1 MAKRSKSNLTG
12 AIWIA
17 LLGLVVM
24 LTACQ
29 STPVTESLSSSTVP
43 AAATDW
49 WQPEQGLHWQVQY
62 TDEINFTIEAD
73 VFDLDLFETTEAQ
86 ITDLHTRGAKVVCY
100 LNAGA
105 WEDWRPDQDD
115 FPAEVI
121 GADYAGWPG
130 ERWLDIRQIDALAP
144 ILSARLDL
152 CAAKGF
158 DGVSPDNLDGHTNA
172 TGFPLTAADQ
182 LAFNRWLAAEAHQRG
197 LGIGLKNDPEQAEVL
212 AEFFDWATTE
222 SCLAEGWCDQ
232 LAPFLF
238 AGKPVLAI
246 EYTDRNQ
253 QTDNICPVAAS
264 LGIDAILKHR
274 TLDAWMEECP

>member
-1 MAKRSKSNLTG
+1 MAKRSKSSLTR
-12 AIWIA
+12 AFWA
-17 LLGLVVM
+17 VLLGLFLT

-29 STPVTESLSSSTVP
+29 PAASTEPFPSSTLP

-49 WQPEQGLHWQVQY
+49 WQPEQGLRWQVQY
-62 TDEINFTIEAD
+62 TDEIDFSVEAE
-73 VFDLDLFETTEAQ
+73 VFDLDLFETTAAQ
-86 ITDLHTRGAKVVCY
+86 IADLHARGAKAVCY

-105 WEDWRPDQDD
+105 WEDWRPDREDV
-115 FPAEVI
+115 PAEVI

-144 ILSARLDL
+144 ILHARLDL

-158 DGVSPDNLDGHTNA
+158 DGVTPDNLDGYTNV

-182 LAFNRWLAAEAHQRG
+182 LAFNRWLAEEAHQRG
-197 LGIGLKNDPEQAEVL
+197 LGIGLKNDPEQAEAL
-212 AEFFDWATTE
+212 MTSFDWAITE
-222 SCLAEGWCDQ
+222 SCFAEGWCDQ
-232 LAPFLF
+232 LAPFLS

-246 EYTDRNQ
+246 EYTDVAQ
-253 QTDNICPVAAS
+253 QTDDFCPAAAS
-264 LGIDAILKHR
+264 LGMDAILKHR